1 MLTLVNFAAGD
12 GCFYVG
18 LGGKSVVPKPASYE
32 PYQCCPTKLG
42 KGTKVAK
49 MTATKLPKPSVKKNE
64 GSSKKS
70 ESNTKPFTPARSA
83 NKKDKPITAAA
94 KPEKKEKGK
103 KGFFGIGKYIK
114 WW

>member
-1 MLTLVNFAAGD
+1 MLIVINFAAGD

-49 MTATKLPKPSVKKNE
+49 MTATKLPKPATKKNE
-64 GSSKKS
+64 GSSKKFETS
-70 ESNTKPFTPARSA
+70 KPFTPARSA
-83 NKKDKPITAAA
+83 NKKDKPVTAAA